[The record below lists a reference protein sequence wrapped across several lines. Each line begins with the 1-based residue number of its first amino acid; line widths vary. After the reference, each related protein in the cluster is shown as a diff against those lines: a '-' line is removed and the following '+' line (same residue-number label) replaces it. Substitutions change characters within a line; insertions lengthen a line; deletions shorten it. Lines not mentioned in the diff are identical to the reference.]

1 MGFNIVLGGYM
12 SIKRVAESIDMNVW
26 VPATVEAAV
35 ELTTAILR
43 VFRDE
48 GDRGDRQKAR
58 LMWLIEKYGEVTEV
72 DGHPRC
78 SEAYRQKIID
88 EMKASAPPPPVPHTS
103 SNSCAAQQQR
113 ARPRTPRRPNAPPSG
128 LAPPLFPR
136 RRRQDPGEAGRGA
149 AKGHHAL

>member
-12 SIKRVAESIDMNVW
+12 SVKRVAESVDMNVW
-26 VPATVEAAV
+26 VPATVDAAM

-48 GDRGDRQKAR
+48 GDRSDRQKGR
-58 LMWLIEKYGEVTEV
+58 LMWLIEKYGAVTEV

-88 EMKASAPPPPVPHTS
+88 EMKASAPPPPRVPLQQHLTS
-103 SNSCAAQQQR
+103 PATHAAQ
-113 ARPRTPRRPNAPPSG
+113 AECSS
-128 LAPPLFPR
+128 
-136 RRRQDPGEAGRGA
+136 
-149 AKGHHAL
+149 

>member
-58 LMWLIEKYGEVTEV
+58 LMEV